1 MPCVLNRVATG
12 QPQSLDWQSP
22 VTHEFVS
29 SIKSPDRNPIFLPTT
44 MPTEYITAAWQQL
57 TTAGWKLKR
66 ADHDLIEVTNP
77 GGYTSTMRVRRLP
90 SLARYVH

>member
-1 MPCVLNRVATG
+1 
-12 QPQSLDWQSP
+12 
-22 VTHEFVS
+22 
-29 SIKSPDRNPIFLPTT
+29 
-44 MPTEYITAAWQQL
+44 MPTECITAAWQKL

-90 SLARYVH
+90 SLARYLRVAR